1 MIMKQISI
9 LGAGLVG
16 SLLAIYLS
24 QRKYQIQ
31 VFERRG
37 DPREKGYIGG
47 RSINLALSDRGWK
60 ALEKVGMAESIK
72 KIAIPMHGRMIHD
85 LQGNLT
91 FQPYGKEGQAIYSVS
106 RGLLNMELIRQAAQ
120 HHSVQFYFNEKCEE
134 VDLDK
139 KTIILQNTENQQIK
153 KINSDLIFGA
163 DGAFSAVRLALQ
175 KTERFN
181 YSQTYLEYGY
191 KELTIPPLSNGN
203 HALEKNALHIWPR
216 KSFMLIALPNIDG
229 SFTCT
234 LFFPYEGNPSFAR
247 LQTTQEVNDFFQQ
260 VFPDAFA
267 LIPNLADEFFTNP
280 TSSLVMVKCRPWV
293 YRTDI
298 ALIGDAAHAIVPFY
312 GQGMNA
318 GFEDCLVLN
327 QILDKYQDNW
337 EKSLQEYQN
346 LRIPDADSIAELAL
360 NNFTEMRDLVA
371 DEKFLLRKK
380 IEAKMYELYPERWTP
395 LYSMVTFS
403 PEIRYSEALAKGKKQ
418 DIIMSEIMQLPD
430 IDQVW
435 EDLILEEVTRRLS

>member
-60 ALEKVGMAESIK
+60 ALEKVGMAEPIK

-134 VDLDK
+134 MDLDK

-337 EKSLQEYQN
+337 EKSLQEYQH

-380 IEAKMYELYPERWTP
+380 IEAKMYELFPERWTP